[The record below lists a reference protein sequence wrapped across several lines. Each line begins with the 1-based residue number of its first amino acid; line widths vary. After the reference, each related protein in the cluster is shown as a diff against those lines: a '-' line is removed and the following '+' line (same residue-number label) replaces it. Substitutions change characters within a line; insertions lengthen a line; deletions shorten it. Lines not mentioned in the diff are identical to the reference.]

1 MKKKFLCA
9 AAAAVLVV
17 SSMAFSVSGNDTRT
31 AQTRPD
37 FTIVIV
43 GKETWFKSASGDS
56 IYPILYNDT
65 TYLPLRAIGEIMGKN
80 VNWDETTKTVTL
92 SGTRDSYSNT
102 SKKGSADRQSVNIE
116 VRDDF
121 TIIIDGKE
129 YTFKDANGNRAYPIL
144 WEGSTYLPLRAIGEI
159 MGSTVGWNDSTK
171 TVTLTSSSTVTDADT
186 FNPSGTTDTTADGH
200 ISLDKAKQIAAADAG
215 AAYADVTFLKGYK
228 EYDDRRWEYEIDFPY
243 NGYKY
248 EYTINAETG
257 AVVSK
262 ESEILRGSSV
272 PATGSVTMDEAK
284 QTALTDAGAT
294 EANAEF
300 IKSERDY
307 DDGRLEYKFEF
318 YYNGYKYEYTVSAST
333 GRIIDKEIERDRT
346 ADAAGDVGVES
357 AKSKAAADAGYAV
370 GDVRFTKTERDY
382 DDGRLVYE
390 IEFYKDGYEYEY
402 KISADNGIILDK
414 EVDYDR

>member
-37 FTIVIV
+37 FTIVID

-228 EYDDRRWEYEIDFPY
+228 EYDDRRWEYEIDFTY

-262 ESEILRGSSV
+262 ESEAVRGGSSS
-272 PATGSVTMDEAK
+272 TTDNVTMDEAR
-284 QTALTDAGAT
+284 QVALNDAGAT
-294 EANAEF
+294 SANAEF

-346 ADAAGDVGVES
+346 ADAAGDVGIES
-357 AKSKAAADAGYAV
+357 AKSKAAEDAGYAV

>member
-37 FTIVIV
+37 FTIVID

-171 TVTLTSSSTVTDADT
+171 TVTLI
-186 FNPSGTTDTTADGH
+186 DG
-200 ISLDKAKQIAAADAG
+200 
-215 AAYADVTFLKGYK
+215 
-228 EYDDRRWEYEIDFPY
+228 
-243 NGYKY
+243 N
-248 EYTINAETG
+248 
-257 AVVSK
+257 
-262 ESEILRGSSV
+262 
-272 PATGSVTMDEAK
+272 
-284 QTALTDAGAT
+284 
-294 EANAEF
+294 
-300 IKSERDY
+300 
-307 DDGRLEYKFEF
+307 
-318 YYNGYKYEYTVSAST
+318 
-333 GRIIDKEIERDRT
+333 
-346 ADAAGDVGVES
+346 
-357 AKSKAAADAGYAV
+357 
-370 GDVRFTKTERDY
+370 
-382 DDGRLVYE
+382 
-390 IEFYKDGYEYEY
+390 
-402 KISADNGIILDK
+402 
-414 EVDYDR
+414 

>member
-37 FTIVIV
+37 FTIVID

-228 EYDDRRWEYEIDFPY
+228 EYDDRRWEYEIDFTY

-346 ADAAGDVGVES
+346 ADTAGDVG
-357 AKSKAAADAGYAV
+357 
-370 GDVRFTKTERDY
+370 
-382 DDGRLVYE
+382 GRRWLCCRRRK
-390 IEFYKDGYEYEY
+390 IYKDRTR
-402 KISADNGIILDK
+402 L
-414 EVDYDR
+414 